1 MNLSPF
7 TKDFRGQEQLQ
18 WVLTDFFSA
27 VDSLLASTVT
37 INIYYGMKRSF
48 QSPNNC
54 IVQISCRKKTVF
66 CMSFHCLLSIFSMI
80 LLFCLLFFIPKS
92 CPVVFIGCWMS
103 RKTFFDLIT
112 ERIKKLQI
120 ILKNFK
126 FEITYLR
133 LIYSRLEAIK
143 KYFPPCNG

>member
-27 VDSLLASTVT
+27 VDSLLASAVY
-37 INIYYGMKRSF
+37 NYYILWTGKVFSEPK
-48 QSPNNC
+48 QLHSA
-54 IVQISCRKKTVF
+54 ISCMKKTGF
-66 CMSFHCLLSIFSMI
+66 CKSFHCLLSIFSMI
-80 LLFCLLFFIPKS
+80 LIFCLLFFIHKN
-92 CPVVFIGCWMS
+92 CPGVFIGCWMS

-112 ERIKKLQI
+112 EQIKKLQI